1 MCQVCEQRERDYK
14 TSGKRR
20 PIWELPRGWHCSV
33 IGTCWS
39 LGDLLGLARKLS
51 LKPKPGFSADYQIH
65 GFFTQQAS
73 EPNDTAKMLNR
84 LLNRRYV
91 TAIGKSRALK
101 TTEELK
107 SFWAEALEAGDIPG
121 PYWVLLG
128 HPCASYDLSE
138 RAFAEVYMISHI
150 VGASNRADIRKIQ
163 PFEEEQ
169 VRFRKNFAR
178 QRRRN
183 IERLREKDREIQ
195 KLQQQARELRS
206 RIELFDR
213 KAQDAIQCSI
223 PDTSFLETELGHLS
237 EKVADSAGVIA
248 ELKLSNKR
256 YAELV
261 DALHEENKSLELA
274 WLQGE
279 NTECADGP
287 FDLKG
292 CRILYVGGRPK
303 TVLRL
308 RSLVES
314 WNGALAHHD
323 GGLERSISE
332 LARAVATTDIVI
344 FPTDCISHD
353 AVSTVKRLCR
363 QSTKPYKPIRSSG
376 IASFVSGLKKTLDRT
391 SQPMVVE

>member
-14 TSGKRR
+14 TSEKRR

-33 IGTCWS
+33 IGTCLS
-39 LGDLLGLARKLS
+39 LGDLRGLARKLPLN
-51 LKPKPGFSADYQIH
+51 LKPEFPADYQIH
-65 GFFTQQAS
+65 GFFTQRAS
-73 EPNDTAKMLNR
+73 EPNNTAKMLNR
-84 LLNRRYV
+84 LLNRRYA
-91 TAIGKSRALK
+91 TGIKKSRALK
-101 TTEELK
+101 TTEELE

-121 PYWVLLG
+121 PYWVLLS

-138 RAFAEVYMISHI
+138 RAFAEVHMISHI
-150 VGASNRADIRKIQ
+150 AGASNPADIRKIQ
-163 PFEEEQ
+163 SFEEEQ
-169 VRFRKNFAR
+169 VRSRKNFAR

-183 IERLREKDREIQ
+183 IERLREKDQEIQ
-195 KLQQQARELRS
+195 KLKKQAMELRS
-206 RIELFDR
+206 RIELLDR

-223 PDTSFLETELGHLS
+223 PDTSFLEMELGNLK

-248 ELKLSNKR
+248 ELQLSNKR

-261 DALHEENKSLELA
+261 DALHEENKSLELP

-279 NTECADGP
+279 NTGSVDGP
-287 FDLKG
+287 FDLEG

-303 TVLRL
+303 TALRL

-323 GGLERSISE
+323 GGLERSMSE
-332 LARAVATTDIVI
+332 LSRAVATTDIVN

-376 IASFVSGLKKTLDRT
+376 IASFVSGLKETLDRV
-391 SQPMVVE
+391 SEPMVGE